1 MPDCEIDGI
10 GVPRRATVV
19 LLMKGVFD
27 GIESE
32 EIVDEKENDGKPGSS
47 QEARNN
53 LSLDD

>member
-1 MPDCEIDGI
+1 M
-10 GVPRRATVV
+10 V